1 MGRDGPVHHIVNSR
15 RATALD
21 AARKGTA
28 EVSFAM
34 DVAVL
39 ARIAM
44 DDKVASC
51 EGAVL
56 DSLVSDME
64 RDLVG
69 FECAGESAVAV
80 ECGEADRLAF
90 VRYCMHHVSL
100 DSQRGACQVA
110 GEAESLMHCDN
121 RCVVVQN
128 CGTRDCRALRKRDRA
143 HSSVEM
149 VIMVGVGRGCCGHC
163 YGR

>member
-1 MGRDGPVHHIVNSR
+1 VHRVVNGRI
-15 RATALD
+15 AAALD
-21 AARKGTA
+21 AARQTPA
-28 EVSFAM
+28 EVAFTM
-34 DVAVL
+34 DIVHL

-44 DDKVASC
+44 DDKVASG

-69 FECAGESAVAV
+69 VECAGESAVAV

-100 DSQRGACQVA
+100 DSQSGACQVA

-128 CGTRDCRALRKRDRA
+128 CVTRDCRALRERDRA

-149 VIMVGVGRGCCGHC
+149 VIMVGVGRGCCGHGH
-163 YGR
+163 GR

>member
-80 ECGEADRLAF
+80 ECGEADRL
-90 VRYCMHHVSL
+90 
-100 DSQRGACQVA
+100 
-110 GEAESLMHCDN
+110 MHCDN